1 MQGTAIVRLPDQ
13 DSTDFTKTA
22 QHLLT
27 LRKSGEQ
34 KVSTEV
40 CYQTVSINLGGNVLL
55 ERV

>member
-55 ERV
+55 EHV